1 MEQVMDYIITIV
13 IVASCVGWI
22 CYDTGYDTARKEA
35 CAERDM
41 IYHAKKCVKIVGENN
56 AP

>member
-1 MEQVMDYIITIV
+1 MDYIITIV

-35 CAERDM
+35 YAERDM

-56 AP
+56 AH